1 MKKQEHLRKMKTQQK
16 KATITSKRIRKTQ
29 KIKLIG
35 EKQASHTMNA
45 EEAPAELEADADAM
59 NLDPITTKSSVPCL
73 TTKRRTRQSNKSAE
87 QDTMTISRTNLPRI
101 LGVEVSEEGI
111 VVVLLTTE
119 MNVLKI
125 CVAPE
130 TTST

>member
-35 EKQASHTMNA
+35 GKQASHTMNA

-59 NLDPITTKSSVPCL
+59 NLDPITTKSSVLCL

-87 QDTMTISRTNLPRI
+87 QDTMTISRTNIPRI
-101 LGVEVSEEGI
+101 LGVEVSEGI
-111 VVVLLTTE
+111 VVELLTTE